1 MTRRAPQKSPPGTV
15 PGLWVIG
22 SVLAVAITSLIG
34 TNATYFAPIEIGAI
48 IDQFNLSAAKG
59 GAFVSIELGFVA
71 FISLT
76 AATWL
81 SRVDTRRIAIAA
93 CLFTAAVNVA
103 CAFPFYNIAVL
114 MVLRALA
121 GTGAGVAFAICCIWT
136 ARSAQPARMY
146 GITIV
151 LVSVVTAAAMLPLSS
166 LAAQYGLQAVFLLIG
181 LILFA
186 ATLPLFWLQPPQRS
200 GDPTSTQSTE
210 VHVTKVSRMG
220 LYVAVVL
227 SNVALSII
235 WQFAE
240 RLGNQYGYSATNIA
254 AVLSVSVIAGI
265 GGSVVAA
272 VVGDR
277 FGYAVPLLA
286 GLVTTIGCGV
296 LVSVQSGYIGYAIAI
311 ALSEFGFLFILPFL
325 IGFGSWLDASGKS
338 AAWVGGL
345 ALTASAISPIVGGV
359 IVDRLSVQASGWACA
374 VFALVAIIALLPIA
388 LTERTSRRHNNFR
401 TVIGTAAAAEQ
412 V

>member
-1 MTRRAPQKSPPGTV
+1 MTRRAAQGSAPGTFR
-15 PGLWVIG
+15 GLSVIG
-22 SVLAVAITSLIG
+22 PILAVAITSLVG

-48 IDQFNLSAAKG
+48 IDGFNLSAATG

-71 FISLT
+71 FVSLV
-76 AATWL
+76 AANWL
-81 SRVDTRRIAIAA
+81 SRADTRRIAVVA

-103 CAFPFYNIAVL
+103 CAFPIHNIAVL

-121 GTGAGVAFAICCIWT
+121 GAGAGLAFAICCIWT
-136 ARSAQPARMY
+136 ARSAQPARIY
-146 GITIV
+146 GISIL
-151 LVSVVTAAAMLPLSS
+151 LVSAVTAAAMLPLSS
-166 LAAQYGLQAVFLLIG
+166 VAARQGLQAVFLLIG
-181 LILFA
+181 LILIA
-186 ATLPLFWLQPPQRS
+186 ATLPLFWLQPGQRS
-200 GDPTSTQSTE
+200 ADSTSAQSTGA
-210 VHVTKVSRMG
+210 HVARASRIG

-227 SNVALSII
+227 SNMALSII

-240 RLGNQYGYSATNIA
+240 RLGHQYGFSVTDIA
-254 AVLSVSVIAGI
+254 AVLSISVIAGM

-277 FGYAVPLLA
+277 FGYAAPLLV
-286 GLVTTIGCGV
+286 GLVTTMGCGV
-296 LVSVQSGYIGYAIAI
+296 LVSVQSGYIGYAVAI

-338 AAWVGGL
+338 AALVGGL

-359 IVDRLSVQASGWACA
+359 IVDQLSAKASGWACA
-374 VFALVAIIALLPIA
+374 VFALAAIIALLPIT
-388 LTERTSRRHNNFR
+388 LTERT
-401 TVIGTAAAAEQ
+401 AAEPGQ